1 MQRHNY
7 PRHPD
12 ENIPQSFIQNNLGF
26 EIPEN
31 KGSTGKDSVWTGS
44 KPSCQLIIL
53 INISCYRLHRD
64 RSFSTFGKC
73 CERTKLVISKVIHC

>member
-7 PRHPD
+7 PRQPD

-53 INISCYRLHRD
+53 ITLAAIDYIGIVHLV
-64 RSFSTFGKC
+64 RS
-73 CERTKLVISKVIHC
+73 ENVANALN

>member
-44 KPSCQLIIL
+44 KPRCQLIIL
-53 INISCYRLHRD
+53 ITLAAIDYIGIVHLV
-64 RSFSTFGKC
+64 RS
-73 CERTKLVISKVIHC
+73 ENVANALN

>member
-44 KPSCQLIIL
+44 
-53 INISCYRLHRD
+53 
-64 RSFSTFGKC
+64 
-73 CERTKLVISKVIHC
+73 

>member
-12 ENIPQSFIQNNLGF
+12 ENIPQSFIQNKLGF

-53 INISCYRLHRD
+53 ITLAAIDYIGIVHLV
-64 RSFSTFGKC
+64 RS
-73 CERTKLVISKVIHC
+73 ENVANALN

>member
-31 KGSTGKDSVWTGS
+31 KGSTGKDSVWAGS

-53 INISCYRLHRD
+53 ITLAAIDYIGIVHLV
-64 RSFSTFGKC
+64 RS
-73 CERTKLVISKVIHC
+73 ENVANALN